1 VSEVTNPTQTTP
13 FRFWRWLIRFI
24 GVIVPRRFRVRF
36 QQEWEAELEYREALL
51 ARWDRLDWRSKL
63 KLLWR
68 SLGAF
73 WDALWLQPQRLEDEM
88 IQDLRFGA
96 RMLLKQPGFTLIAV
110 VTLALGIGANAALF
124 SLVDALLL
132 RTLPVREAE
141 RLALIKRVEGD
152 NRSAY
157 DLPYPMFERLRDQPQ
172 VFSEVA
178 ANWPIERSETADNPG
193 ADPGQL
199 RVGIASGN
207 YFSALGVQAALGR
220 TFTLDDN
227 RAPGAHPVAVISH
240 NYWERRFARA
250 ADVIGRTLT
259 LAGADYTIIGVA
271 SRGFTGEWVGRPID
285 LWVPFMMASQV
296 MPEVPGGPPRFPA
309 LIIARLQPGVTMAQ
323 AQAASQLIYQRG
335 LIEEA
340 GSNLTPQQRQFIAQR
355 RIELES
361 GASGY
366 SVQRETLKQPL
377 QILAGLA
384 GLALLAVCANVAN
397 LLLAR
402 AAARE
407 KEMAVRQ
414 ALGAHRLR
422 IIRQLLTE
430 SLLLAALGGALG
442 LLFAVWGAK
451 FLAAMLSAGPLSGGI
466 EDNSL
471 SLDLRLDWRLIA
483 CASTLCLLVSVLFG
497 LAPALRSS
505 KVALTTALKE
515 GGASVLRGRR
525 RLSLGKALVV
535 AQVALSLVLMIG
547 AGLLARTLR
556 NLQTR
561 DVGFDRENLLLVW
574 AAPAQT
580 GRTVP
585 ALVDFAKGVQERLSS
600 LPGVVSAS
608 VSNGGVLGGSMRGG
622 RSEAYRFPG
631 QAPKPGLLYRNSSV
645 MPGFFATVGTPL
657 IAGRDFT
664 EMDNEN
670 APEVAIF
677 SETMAR
683 FFFGDENPVGKRFNA
698 RGGTGYPIEIIGVVK
713 DAKPGTPRDQLSAWY
728 SPYRQGA
735 RFMRLNWCIAVRT
748 NGRPLALATSV
759 RHALRELDPNLP
771 VLKVTTIAG
780 QLDYVL
786 AQDRLIAMLSAFFGA
801 LAMLLS
807 CLGLYGMVSYTV
819 ARRTSEI
826 GIRLALGATPMGV
839 LRMLFKESLWLVL
852 GGIALGVPASL
863 AVTRLIASRLFGVSS
878 TDPLAIGAAIALLM
892 AVAALAAFFPAR
904 RASGVDPMIA
914 LRSE

>member
-1 VSEVTNPTQTTP
+1 MADATHTTR
-13 FRFWRWLIRFI
+13 FRFWRWLIRLI
-24 GVIVPRRFRVRF
+24 GVIVPRRFRTRF
-36 QQEWEAELEYREALL
+36 RREWEAELEYREALL
-51 ARWDRLDWRSKL
+51 ARWDRLNWGAKL
-63 KLLWR
+63 ELLKR
-68 SLGAF
+68 GLGAF

-88 IQDLRFGA
+88 FQDLRYGA
-96 RMLLKQPGFTLIAV
+96 RMLRTQPGFTLIAV
-110 VTLALGIGANAALF
+110 VTLALGIGANASLF

-132 RTLPVREAE
+132 KTLPVREAE
-141 RLALIKRVEGD
+141 RLALFKRLETA
-152 NRSAY
+152 NRTFY
-157 DLPYPMFERLRDQPQ
+157 DLPYTMFERLRDQPQ

-178 ANWPIERSETADNPG
+178 ANWPIERSETADSPG
-193 ADPGQL
+193 ADAGQL
-199 RVGIASGN
+199 RVGMASGN
-207 YFSALGVQAALGR
+207 YFSTLGVQAAMGR
-220 TFTLDDN
+220 AFTPDDN

-250 ADVIGRTLT
+250 PDIIGRTLT

-271 SRGFTGEWVGRPID
+271 PRGFTGEWVGRPID

-309 LIIARLQPGVTMAQ
+309 LVIAHLQPGVTMAQ

-335 LIEEA
+335 LLEEA
-340 GSNLTPQQRQFIAQR
+340 GSDITPQQRQFIAQR

-451 FLAAMLSAGPLSGGI
+451 FLAAMPSAGPLSSI

-483 CASTLCLLVSVLFG
+483 CAAVLCLLVSVLFG

-505 KVALTTALKE
+505 KVALTAALKE
-515 GGASVLRGRR
+515 GGASAAGRR
-525 RLSLGKALVV
+525 KRLSLGKALVV

-556 NLQTR
+556 NLQTQ
-561 DVGFDRENLLLVW
+561 DVGFDREHLLLVW
-574 AAPAQT
+574 AAPART

-585 ALVDFAKGVQERLSS
+585 ALVDFAKTVQERLSS
-600 LPGVVSAS
+600 LPGVVSVS
-608 VSNGGVLGGSMRGG
+608 ISNGGVLEGGMRGG

-631 QAPKPGLLYRNSSV
+631 QAPKPGLFYRNSLV

-735 RFMRLNWCIAVRT
+735 RFMRLNWCIAART
-748 NGRPLALATSV
+748 DGSPLALASSV
-759 RHALRELDPNLP
+759 RQALRELDPNLP

-786 AQDRLIAMLSAFFGA
+786 AQERLIAMLSAFFGA

-807 CLGLYGMVSYTV
+807 CLGLYGVVSYTV

-839 LRMLFKESLWLVL
+839 LRMVFKESLWLVL
-852 GGIALGVPASL
+852 GGIAVGVPTSL
-863 AVTRLIASRLFGVSS
+863 AVTRLIASRLFGVSP
-878 TDPLAIGAAIALLM
+878 TDPLTIIAVIALLM

-904 RASGVDPMIA
+904 RASSVEPMVA
-914 LRSE
+914 LRGE